1 MILEVL
7 LTLPI
12 GDKYF
17 YYKSTSLKT
26 NNLKIGQLINV
37 NFRGKKQVGLIV
49 GKPKRV
55 NFNKPISE
63 IEFAYNDLSFNEE
76 ILKSINFLSRY
87 SCNSLS
93 KIFKNFI
100 SGFNEKEDAP
110 PLPLNEFKTPELS
123 NEQKR
128 VLTKI
133 NKVGLSKFKAFTL
146 SGITGSGKTR
156 IYMYLV
162 KEKLMKKFQC
172 LIMVPEIILTKEW
185 VREISE
191 DFGINTVVYHSSI
204 KKSEKHKIWG
214 CIIKGKPIL
223 VIGTRSAL
231 FLPFKNLGIV
241 IVDEEHD
248 QSYKQE
254 EKLIMNARDF
264 AIVRAKNSGCPI
276 ILSSATPSI
285 ETIQNCV
292 KGKYLKVEIN
302 KRINNTPLPS
312 IKIVDMRK
320 EKN

>member
-1 MILEVL
+1 M
-7 LTLPI
+7 
-12 GDKYF
+12 
-17 YYKSTSLKT
+17 
-26 NNLKIGQLINV
+26 
-37 NFRGKKQVGLIV
+37 
-49 GKPKRV
+49 
-55 NFNKPISE
+55 
-63 IEFAYNDLSFNEE
+63 
-76 ILKSINFLSRY
+76 
-87 SCNSLS
+87 
-93 KIFKNFI
+93 
-100 SGFNEKEDAP
+100 
-110 PLPLNEFKTPELS
+110 
-123 NEQKR
+123 
-128 VLTKI
+128 
-133 NKVGLSKFKAFTL
+133 
-146 SGITGSGKTR
+146 
-156 IYMYLV
+156 
-162 KEKLMKKFQC
+162 
-172 LIMVPEIILTKEW
+172 
-185 VREISE
+185 
-191 DFGINTVVYHSSI
+191 VYHSSI